1 MAAAATES
9 SPLKRRRQ
17 GVAALE
23 AVAVASIAELGNL
36 GEHAVANVEVAV
48 LQVGTL
54 RKEPKPSCTVIVGD
68 KSGIVQCV
76 LWDSVATRMAT
87 VLQDKLEEDADG
99 FPGVSLKGFQVRRLA
114 SVAGMEVVKLQSTPR
129 SLVEVQAFMEVKIQV
144 KSNVLSDFAQ
154 LEVAKAPF
162 MVHLMGRVMEVSEL
176 GEASSGT
183 PMRGA
188 SLLSNKGEVVAI
200 KVHGDLASHE
210 LLVVGQPVFAFYVD
224 IKVSKDPKAAAT
236 AFLWSDSYLL
246 SAGPIVTENLDSK
259 RMVELK

>member
-17 GVAALE
+17 GVAAVE

-176 GEASSGT
+176 GEASSDARRQPAEQPG
-183 PMRGA
+183 RGGGYQSA
-188 SLLSNKGEVVAI
+188 RGL
-200 KVHGDLASHE
+200 
-210 LLVVGQPVFAFYVD
+210 GQPRALGGG
-224 IKVSKDPKAAAT
+224 AAR
-236 AFLWSDSYLL
+236 LCILCGHQGQQGS
-246 SAGPIVTENLDSK
+246 
-259 RMVELK
+259 